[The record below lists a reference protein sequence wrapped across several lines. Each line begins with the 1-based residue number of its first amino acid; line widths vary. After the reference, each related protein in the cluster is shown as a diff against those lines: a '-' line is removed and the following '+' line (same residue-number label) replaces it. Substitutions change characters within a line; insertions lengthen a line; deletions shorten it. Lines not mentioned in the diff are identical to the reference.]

1 LKSKE
6 ALLSW
11 SGGKDSS
18 LAFYELSRNKKYEE
32 LQIKA
37 LLTTLTLDYER
48 ISMHGVRRDLL
59 HAQSNSIGIPIEEVW
74 IPSKASNEIYQSQT
88 IKSIM
93 KWKENENISNIVFG
107 DLFLEDIRAYREKFL
122 GQIGIECIFPLW
134 KKDTNELARL
144 FLDCGFKAIICTV
157 DPKKLD
163 PKFCGREYDYNLLSE
178 IPSGV
183 DPCGENGEFHTFV
196 YDGPIFKEKI
206 HVKIGDIVERE
217 GFYFADI
224 LPTKAQTN

>member
-1 LKSKE
+1 MKPNN

-18 LAFYELSRNKKYEE
+18 LALYELRENEKFKD
-32 LQIKA
+32 LQVKA
-37 LLTTLTLDYER
+37 LLTTFTRDYNR
-48 ISMHGVRRDLL
+48 ISMHGVRRELVL
-59 HAQSNSIGIPIEEVW
+59 AQSTSIGLPIEEVW
-74 IPSKASNEIYQSQT
+74 IPSKATNEIYQSET

-93 KWKENENISNIVFG
+93 KWKEKEDTSSIVFG

-122 GQIGIECIFPLW
+122 REIGIECVFPLW
-134 KKDTNELARL
+134 KKDTSELARL
-144 FLDCGFKAIICTV
+144 FLDYGFKAIICTV

-163 PKFCGREYDYNLLSE
+163 PEFCGRDYDHEFLSD
-178 IPSGV
+178 IPESV

-196 YDGPIFKEKI
+196 YGGPIFKEK
-206 HVKIGDIVERE
+206 VQVMVGDIVERE

-224 LPTKAQTN
+224 LPKSQTV